1 MTKTYKISEISSLTG
16 LSVTTLHYYEDLD
29 LLKPQHSDSNCHE
42 FTEQDLAWIDFIKRA
57 KATGMTLAKIQEYAK
72 LREQGD
78 ATIIQRIGLLVE
90 QERVLRGQIA
100 ELEEHLDFILQKKH
114 GYYDHL
120 QKNSE
125 R

>member
-1 MTKTYKISEISSLTG
+1 MSYKISEIAKITD
-16 LSVTTLHYYEDLD
+16 LSIATLRYYEELG
-29 LLKPQHSDSNCHE
+29 LLSPQRNSSNYRE
-42 FTEQDLAWIDFIKRA
+42 FTEKDLSWIAFIKRA
-57 KATGMTLAKIQEYAK
+57 KATGMTLSKIQEYAK

-78 ATIIQRIGLLVE
+78 TTIIQRIGFLVE
-90 QERVLRGQIA
+90 QERVLREQIA
-100 ELEEHLDFILQKKH
+100 DLEGHLDFILQKKH

>member
-1 MTKTYKISEISSLTG
+1 MSYKISEIAKITD
-16 LSVTTLHYYEDLD
+16 LSIATLRYYEELG
-29 LLKPQHSDSNCHE
+29 LLSPQRNSSNYRE
-42 FTEQDLAWIDFIKRA
+42 FTEQDLSWIDFIKRA

-78 ATIIQRIGLLVE
+78 GTIIQRIGLLVE

-100 ELEEHLDFILQKKH
+100 ELEAHLDFILQKKH

>member
-1 MTKTYKISEISSLTG
+1 MLYKISEIAKITD
-16 LSVTTLHYYEDLD
+16 LSIATLRYYEELG
-29 LLKPQHSDSNCHE
+29 LLSPQRNSSNYRE
-42 FTEQDLAWIDFIKRA
+42 FTQQDFAWLDFIKRA
-57 KATGMTLAKIQEYAK
+57 LATGMPLAKIQEYAK

-78 ATIIQRIGLLVE
+78 GTIIQRIGLLVE

-100 ELEEHLDFILQKKH
+100 ELEAHLDFILQKKH